1 MDYYSAMKTA
11 EARGKIKA
19 KQDAIGKFLAK
30 RFGQVSAE
38 IQAKIQQLTGLE
50 TLDRVMGELF
60 AASSPAEARRII
72 EEGLNKTSPSIR
84 IRPKRPPPGRGVP
97 AHLRRQALQAPPRL
111 WLHQARRAGY
121 RAGYR
126 AAEFKEKP
134 DEQTALAYLEKGC
147 LWNSGMFMLGKKELP
162 WIWMTKT
169 ISLGWKSWT
178 PRRSSGTSC
187 TGLN

>member
-11 EARGKIKA
+11 EARGEARGKIKA

-72 EEGLNKTSPSIR
+72 EEGLNKTSPS
-84 IRPKRPPPGRGVP
+84 
-97 AHLRRQALQAPPRL
+97 
-111 WLHQARRAGY
+111 
-121 RAGYR
+121 
-126 AAEFKEKP
+126 
-134 DEQTALAYLEKGC
+134 
-147 LWNSGMFMLGKKELP
+147 
-162 WIWMTKT
+162 
-169 ISLGWKSWT
+169 KSWAINLLNIT
-178 PRRSSGTSC
+178 SS
-187 TGLN
+187 